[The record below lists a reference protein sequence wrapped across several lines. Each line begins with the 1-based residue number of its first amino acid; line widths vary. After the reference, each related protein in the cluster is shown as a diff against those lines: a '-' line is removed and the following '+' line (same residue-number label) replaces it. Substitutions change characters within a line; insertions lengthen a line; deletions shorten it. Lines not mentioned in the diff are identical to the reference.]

1 MTATNGAGTSTAVTF
16 TLTIIAKPTLS
27 YSSATGT
34 QNSPMSVS
42 PASIN
47 NNGSAITSCDSVT
60 ALPAGLSV
68 SSPGCVIS
76 GTPTVTITAT
86 AYTIRATNSAGST
99 DASVTL
105 TINPNTVTISQYTGY
120 RGWSNGT
127 FARTCHEYRYPTA
140 PYQYS
145 GVTGDGIYRIDP
157 DGAGVIAPL
166 NVSCNMTNGG
176 WTYLSAFATTSSTY
190 TRNGIFT
197 SGDLVTSN
205 SAAYTAIANLSTQ
218 QTVSYNANFTGNSTQ
233 YSCPYS
239 NGQWVSLQGGP
250 VDGGCWISYYPTQ
263 SINGGTAVVSESGP
277 RNYPFTC
284 HLYINWVTYTS
295 GYCGCDGGWFDE
307 NGSCCML
314 SNAWYATNGVY
325 CGGGT
330 YCDYCCANP
339 GSANTSR
346 NIYTLPYYACPFGG
360 SDLQTTKIPDCSLT
374 VRFLNSGTTV
384 LHTPISS
391 QEVVNES
398 KTRTFNLNSSG
409 GVRKI
414 QTQTSCSGSGANL
427 SNGVNF
433 KENVIFYGA
442 NSTIY
447 GTGTTMLDGTI
458 LAGELNGKSYFTTP
472 SDSGSMSWSTGKSFC
487 NNLVAHGKDDW
498 FLPDRDQLQFLF
510 QNRSLLGF
518 GTGWYWSSV
527 GHEQC
532 QPNSAAWDLNFSSG
546 AWYSNGYSCGNAGW
560 SRAIRCIRME

>member
-1 MTATNGAGTSTAVTF
+1 VSDVDNSITCGSFITATSSNTTLLPNANIIRGGTAPSCTITLSPASSQSGTSTITVTASDGALSATQTF
-16 TLTIIAKPTLS
+16 TLT
-27 YSSATGT
+27 
-34 QNSPMSVS
+34 V
-42 PASIN
+42 
-47 NNGSAITSCDSVT
+47 
-60 ALPAGLSV
+60 
-68 SSPGCVIS
+68 
-76 GTPTVTITAT
+76 
-86 AYTIRATNSAGST
+86 
-99 DASVTL
+99 
-105 TINPNTVTISQYTGY
+105 NPNIVTISQFSTY

-127 FARTCHEYRYPTA
+127 FARTCYEYRYPTA

-145 GVTGDGIYRIDP
+145 GAIGDSTSTASTFYRIDP
-157 DGAGVIAPL
+157 DGAGVISPL

-218 QTVSYNANFTGNSTQ
+218 QTVSYNANFTGNITE

-295 GYCGCDGGWFDE
+295 GHCGCDGGWFDE

-314 SNAWYATNGVY
+314 SDAWYATNGVY
-325 CGGGT
+325 CGGNT

-433 KENVIFYGA
+433 KEDVIFYGA

-447 GTGTTMLDGTI
+447 GTGTTMRDGTI

-527 GHEQC
+527 GHENC
-532 QPNSAAWDLNFSSG
+532 QPNSTAWDLNFSSG
-546 AWYSNGYSCGNAGW
+546 AWYSYGYNCNNASW